1 MSHDKV
7 SPPDKAGQVNK
18 GKDEPGRLEC
28 QMLRGTVHKRNRNES
43 HSGGPGSYFQAV

>member
-1 MSHDKV
+1 MSHDEAGL
-7 SPPDKAGQVNK
+7 PDKAGQVGK

-28 QMLRGTVHKRNRNES
+28 QMLTGTVHKRNRNKS